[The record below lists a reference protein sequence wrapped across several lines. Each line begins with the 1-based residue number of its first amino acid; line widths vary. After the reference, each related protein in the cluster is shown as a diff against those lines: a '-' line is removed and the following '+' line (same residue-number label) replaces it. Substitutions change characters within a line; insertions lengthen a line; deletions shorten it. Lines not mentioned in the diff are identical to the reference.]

1 MKTIKWLQFCGR
13 GSRKPALQQ
22 PAVSCSFEDGETVIY
37 GDDKV
42 EIMGIWK
49 DWATIKFD
57 DGETINVG
65 IEELQKVGLNCN

>member
-1 MKTIKWLQFCGR
+1 MVI
-13 GSRKPALQQ
+13 

-42 EIMGIWK
+42 EIQGVWK
-49 DWATIKFD
+49 DWATVKFD

-65 IEELQKVGLNCN
+65 IEELQKVG

>member
-13 GSRKPALQQ
+13 GSRKPALNE
-22 PAVSCSFEDGETVIY
+22 PVVYSFEDGETVIY

-42 EIMGIWK
+42 EIKGIWK

-65 IEELQKVGLNCN
+65 VEELQKVGLNCN